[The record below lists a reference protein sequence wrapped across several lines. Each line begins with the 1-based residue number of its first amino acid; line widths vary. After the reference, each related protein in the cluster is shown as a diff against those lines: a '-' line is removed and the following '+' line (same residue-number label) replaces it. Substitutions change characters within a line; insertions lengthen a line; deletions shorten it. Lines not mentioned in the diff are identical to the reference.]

1 MRSVSEPY
9 SRRIAPDEWLFL
21 AAPDGLSVEIQFCV
35 EGDGA
40 IDAGALSAALAEVGR
55 RCPGTRLVR
64 RRRRWV
70 DSGVPPVVRI
80 AEPDALGRPR
90 RDSALLNSRLAVRN
104 SPTCEVVLLPGT
116 PTAVVFRAHHGV
128 MDAKGAMFWLTQVFR
143 ALRGEPVVEATS
155 RLTANDILAE
165 IASAQGR
172 EFPPVASTQAV
183 NWQPLLGPL
192 PGPPYRVLRRR
203 RTIDGYHPDAAAKV
217 AREVTAYGD
226 GTGIVLVPVD
236 LRQFLPSLRTTGQ
249 ASGSVKIL
257 VRENEDWSD
266 VQASLLT
273 ALSEHQF
280 LANRADPAP
289 LKLPLPWLRSVYR
302 WLDRRFVADGQSMV
316 RTGVDFLAC
325 VSHVGRAELAD
336 LSVGGFEATSCYSM
350 ADVMLVPVID
360 IVESGG
366 HTHISLGWR
375 DGPGAAEHA
384 EALLDKIEERLSPRG
399 HRDWDSNRADREAPT
414 LTRLFA
420 NQVRRTPGATAI
432 SGPDGDMTYE
442 ELDRRASA
450 VAAAVRSR
458 GLGRGDLIGLVAGR
472 SPATIVAVWGILKA
486 GAAYIPID
494 ATYPDARIAQFLAD
508 ARAPACLLEPAAGQR
523 DCLPPGC
530 AGISLDTLPQAPPDG
545 WEDTGG
551 DPGDLAYVVYTSGST
566 GAPKGVEIEHCSVVS
581 YVRWATREAG
591 IDATTRMLLIPS
603 ISFDVAGCAFFLPL
617 LAGGAVLPVR
627 DVNALTLRAAIE
639 DTGATAMAITPSHLD
654 IINRAG
660 IRRATMRVVMTI
672 GEVLRRTTAV
682 RAREVLG
689 PECRILNQYGPA
701 ETTIVNTS
709 HEFDPET
716 DTGPGVPFGLP
727 MDGNTVHLLD
737 SHGRFVAPGE
747 PGEAY
752 IGGIQVGRGYLGRP
766 DLTRQ
771 RFVRLADGSRVY
783 RTGDIVR
790 LLADGGLAFVS
801 RVDDQVKV
809 AGHRI
814 EPAEIAQVLD
824 SHPRIRQAAVVP
836 RTRPG
841 REDKELCAYVVCDD
855 GAEPGDWRD
864 YLASRLPRYMVPAT
878 LTAVAEIPL
887 NPNGKVDARRLP
899 DPFDQPA
906 ASAGDDARLRDGG
919 EDSAERDGVTAAVAA
934 VWARILRIDSR
945 RIDEKADFHQLGGNS
960 LLLLSM
966 IDEVVSS
973 VVDGGQ
979 AEFMEELARIIREP
993 TLAEV
998 SALAREVA
1006 DRKRAETEGKQQ
1018 VLAGSGPG
1026 DG

>member
-1 MRSVSEPY
+1 
-9 SRRIAPDEWLFL
+9 
-21 AAPDGLSVEIQFCV
+21 VEIQLCV
-35 EGDGA
+35 EGDGT
-40 IDAGALSAALAEVGR
+40 IDAADLFAALTEVGH

-64 RRRRWV
+64 RGRRWV

-90 RDSALLNSRLAVRN
+90 LDSALLNSRLALRD

-128 MDAKGAMFWLTQVFR
+128 MDAKGVMFWLTQVFR
-143 ALRGEPVVEATS
+143 ALRGEPVVAATS
-155 RLTANDILAE
+155 RLTANDVLAE

-172 EFPPVASTQAV
+172 ELPPMAGPQAV
-183 NWQPLLGPL
+183 RWQPLLGPL

-203 RTIDGYHPDAAAKV
+203 RTIDGYHPGAAAKV

-236 LRQFLPSLRTTGQ
+236 LRPFRPSLRTTGQ

-257 VRENEDWSD
+257 VGKNEDWIN
-266 VQASLLT
+266 VQASLLRS
-273 ALSEHQF
+273 LSEHQF
-280 LANRADPAP
+280 LANRADSAL
-289 LKLPLPWLRSVYR
+289 LKLPLPWLRSVYQ
-302 WLDRRFVADGQSMV
+302 WLDRRYVADGQFMV

-325 VSHVGRAELAD
+325 VSHIGRAELAD
-336 LSVGGFEATSCYSM
+336 VSAGGFAATSCYSVVD
-350 ADVMLVPVID
+350 AMLVPNID

-366 HTHISLGWR
+366 RTNISLGWR
-375 DGPGAAEHA
+375 DGPGVAEHA
-384 EALLDKIEERLSPRG
+384 EALLDRIEERLSPRG

-414 LTRLFA
+414 LISLFA
-420 NQVRRTPGATAI
+420 DQVRRTPGTTAI
-432 SGPDGDMTYE
+432 SGPDGDMTYA

-450 VAAAVRSR
+450 VAAALRSR

-472 SPATIVAVWGILKA
+472 SPATIVAVWGVLKA

-508 ARAPACLLEPAAGQR
+508 AKAPACLLEPAAGQR

-530 AGISLDTLPQAPPDG
+530 AGIDLETLPQMPPDG
-545 WEDTGG
+545 WQDASG

-566 GAPKGVEIEHCSVVS
+566 GAPKGVEIEHRSVVS

-591 IDATTRMLLIPS
+591 IDGTTRMLLIPS

-627 DVNALTLRAAIE
+627 DVNAVTLRAAIE
-639 DTGATAMAITPSHLD
+639 GTGATAMAITPSHLD

-660 IRRATMRVVMTI
+660 VRRTTMRVVMTI

-682 RAREVLG
+682 RAREILG

-716 DTGPGVPFGLP
+716 DTDPGVPFGLP
-727 MDGNTVHLLD
+727 MDGNTVHILD
-737 SHGRFVAPGE
+737 SYGRFVTPGE

-752 IGGIQVGRGYLGRP
+752 IGGSQVGRGYLGRP

-790 LLADGGLAFVS
+790 LLPCGELTFVS

-814 EPAEIAQVLD
+814 EPAEIAQVLE

-855 GAEPGDWRD
+855 GTEPDGWRD
-864 YLASRLPRYMVPAT
+864 YLASRLPRYMVPAA

-899 DPFDQPA
+899 DPFDMPA
-906 ASAGDDARLRDGG
+906 ASAGDDASVRDDG
-919 EDSAERDGVTAAVAA
+919 EGSAERDDVTAAVAA
-934 VWARILRIDSR
+934 IWALTLRIDR
-945 RIDEKADFHQLGGNS
+945 HLIDEKADFHRLGGNS

-966 IDEVVSS
+966 IGEVASS
-973 VVDGGQ
+973 VVEGGQ
-979 AEFMEELARIIREP
+979 AEFMDEIGRIIREP

-998 SALAREVA
+998 SVLVREIA
-1006 DRKRAETEGKQQ
+1006 DRKRMETEGKRQ
-1018 VLAGSGPG
+1018 VLAGPGPG
-1026 DG
+1026 DS